1 MRKIIASTTIAAS
14 LIGGGAT
21 AIVLAPGI
29 AGAQDET
36 EAAEATGLSE
46 VLAELVTE
54 NTLTQAQADA
64 VQDAIEQA
72 AEDGRLGPRGR
83 GGKRGHRGFGN
94 VLEELD
100 IDRDAVRE
108 GIQDGLTPGEIAE
121 ANGSSAEALTDA
133 LTDQMNERL
142 DTAVENGRLDE
153 TEADEKR
160 AEIAERVEDI
170 VNGEIEFGRKGHG
183 PRGLRGGATADETPS
198 EETGA

>member
-29 AGAQDET
+29 AGAQDEA

-64 VQDAIEQA
+64 VQDAIEEA
-72 AEDGRLGPRGR
+72 VEDGRLGR
-83 GGKRGHRGFGN
+83 GGRAGMRGHRGFGN
-94 VLEELD
+94 ILAELG
-100 IDRDAVRE
+100 IERDAVRE
-108 GIQDGLTPGEIAE
+108 GIEAGLTPGEIAA
-121 ANGSSAEALTDA
+121 ANGSSAAALTEALTER
-133 LTDQMNERL
+133 MNERL

-153 TEADEKR
+153 TEAEEKR
-160 AEIAERVEDI
+160 AEITERVDDI
-170 VNGEIEFGRKGHG
+170 VNGEIEFRSKGHG
-183 PRGLRGGATADETPS
+183 PRGLRGGSTADATPG
-198 EETGA
+198 EDTGA